1 MPRVLVAETVF
12 LAEFGFLFNEELR
25 AVSQFLVAEN
35 PLRTKL
41 TTTAVGVVPKAQ
53 KGVIN
58 RL

>member
-12 LAEFGFLFNEELR
+12 LVEFGFLFNEELR
-25 AVSQFLVAEN
+25 AMPHFLVAEN

-41 TTTAVGVVPKAQ
+41 TTAAVGVGPKAQ